1 MSNEIETQS
10 WLTTT
15 PTWLHMLFGAATI
28 IGSVA
33 LFVLQNDRRISI
45 LEERQAQIIRHQNEQ
60 NTATEGFRREMLTKL
75 DSLSTQITVLTIE
88 YAKHE
93 ARYNVI
99 NGGGGTGLRA
109 PLKQQ

>member
-1 MSNEIETQS
+1 MTNDNEPQS
-10 WLTTT
+10 WLATA
-15 PTWLHMLFGAATI
+15 PTWLHLLLAILATG
-28 IGSVA
+28 GSVA
-33 LFVLQNDRRISI
+33 LFMLQNEKRIAV
-45 LEERQAQIIRHQNEQ
+45 LEERQAQVIQHQREQ
-60 NTATEGFRREMLTKL
+60 ATLSESFRRELLLKI

-109 PLKQQ
+109 PVKQQ